1 MVPAPTDSYE
11 RKIDYLRLSV
21 TDRCN
26 LRCTY
31 CMPATGVPKL
41 THSDVLSYEEILRLA
56 RVAIGMGISKIRI
69 TGGEPLLRKDILY
82 LCKKIASMPGMN
94 SLSIT
99 TNGVLL
105 SRFARELLE
114 VGVQRINISLDTLK
128 RERFAA
134 IARHDSFR
142 EVWHSILTA
151 HEVGLSPIKLN
162 TVVMQGVNDDEI
174 EDLARLTFRYP
185 FHVRFIE
192 FMPFL
197 TDEHSN
203 RFLPSDDI
211 LERLRRVAPLIP
223 ATSPEG
229 NGPASHYRFPDAPGM
244 IGIISPISHHFCP
257 TCNRLRL
264 TSDGKLRTCLFASEE
279 TDLKPVLRNGGSDN
293 DLIEVIRAAIGRKPE
308 KHSLDSGI
316 FRKCINRSMSSIG
329 G

>member
-1 MVPAPTDSYE
+1 MPPAPTDPYE

-31 CMPATGVPKL
+31 CMPAQGVPKL
-41 THSDVLSYEEILRLA
+41 THTDVLRYEEILRLA
-56 RVAIGMGISKIRI
+56 RVVTGMGISKIRI

-82 LCKKIASMPGMN
+82 LCEKIASMPGMK

-105 SRFARELLE
+105 SRFAKDLLD
-114 VGVQRINISLDTLK
+114 VGIRRINISLDTLK
-128 RERFAA
+128 AERFAA
-134 IARHDSFR
+134 ITRHDSFR
-142 EVWHSILTA
+142 EVWHSVLTA

-162 TVVMQGVNDDEI
+162 TVVMQGINDDEI
-174 EDLARLTFRYP
+174 EDLARLTFLYP

-197 TDEHSN
+197 ADDHSN

-211 LERLRRVAPLIP
+211 LERLRQVAPLIP
-223 ATSPEG
+223 TKSPDS
-229 NGPASHYRFPDAPGM
+229 NGPASHYRFPGAMGM

-264 TSDGKLRTCLFASEE
+264 TSDGKLRTCLFAAEE
-279 TDLKPVLRNGGSDN
+279 TDMKPVLRNGASDN
-293 DLIEVIRAAIGRKPE
+293 EVIEVIRAAIGRKPE
-308 KHSLDSGI
+308 KHELDSAI
-316 FRKCINRSMSSIG
+316 FRKCINRSMFSIG